1 MIKTYSSLYL
11 LLIYEYFYLLASL
24 LIYNCLVCQVDEKY
38 THTMVNQ
45 GVDHFT
51 PLHYMNNT
59 DIDNSLAVEFLIE
72 IINYYLIL

>member
-1 MIKTYSSLYL
+1 M
-11 LLIYEYFYLLASL
+11 
-24 LIYNCLVCQVDEKY
+24 DEKY

-72 IINYYLIL
+72 IIYYYLIL